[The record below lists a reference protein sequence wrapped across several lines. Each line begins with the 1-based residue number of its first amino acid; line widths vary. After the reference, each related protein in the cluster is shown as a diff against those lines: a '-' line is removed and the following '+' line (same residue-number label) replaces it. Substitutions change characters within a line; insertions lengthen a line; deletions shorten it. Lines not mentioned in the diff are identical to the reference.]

1 MKVGDL
7 VRVKE
12 APIVLEYF
20 REAIGVIA
28 DLRKIS
34 KAGFIEYTEY
44 KVIFTE
50 GGYYHHR
57 ASDLEVINESR

>member
-28 DLRKIS
+28 ELREVS
-34 KAGFIEYTEY
+34 KAGFVEYIEY

-50 GGYYHHR
+50 GGFYHHR
-57 ASDLEVINESR
+57 ASGLEVINENR